1 MPAYADDEMVCTEV
15 IQSLNYAG
23 GRIADVE
30 LGGRLNI
37 TADEVMTANILV
49 VDDDPTI
56 REYVRLHLASA
67 NFEVQVAG
75 DGAAAY
81 EMALLNPPDLILS
94 DISMPN
100 MDGFQFL
107 EKIRANAS
115 LANIPIILLTQH
127 SDASV
132 FRRGMDLGADDFLAK
147 PVRRNDLLT
156 SISSRLKRLEG
167 MRRPVENE
175 LPSPTQSISVSPLP
189 ALLATPP
196 RETPATALSA
206 LPPFELSSPE
216 LLPPLHFEAVAA
228 VAMADGNILGS
239 VLVSG
244 IRNFSAFTAHLQPAE
259 IVELLN
265 AYFVK
270 ACEPLLE
277 QNGWV
282 VKFAGDTVVAMFDGA
297 RGQHVS
303 HAQRA
308 LKAALLMT
316 NTAQQFDLWIKRRF
330 SRPSLPTFSIGVG
343 IHSGIICVASGAVAD
358 GQNKTAETNISGET
372 VELAT
377 HFEKL
382 TKQLSWSIVASEDS
396 IELAGTRIVSG
407 QTSNTHLPS
416 KMTGAGIAEE
426 GPAKTA
432 DSLNI
437 AEVMGL
443 LPKADASE
451 KNRLFYDSLQTAVV
465 NNTEALA
472 NQRYAPSGAPSAHS
486 LFELELKKI
495 EDVALADHQTN
506 PEIKLQGYRL
516 IKKLGDGG
524 MSQVFL
530 AEHSATGAQHVLKL
544 LHITEDDGGEMLQR
558 FISEYALISQIDHPN
573 VAKIFAQGFST
584 SHAYIAMEYFPG
596 GDVRRLMNSDISV
609 EVALAVLIQ
618 VAGALGAIHER
629 GMVHRDMK
637 PDNIMLRADGSLA
650 LADFGIATLKD
661 TKLSITAHGEVF
673 GTPAYIAP
681 EQASAQHVDHR
692 ADLYALGV
700 MFFELLTGKKP
711 YRAANTQA
719 LLYQHV
725 NLPIPELPAQFSHIQ
740 PLVNVMMAKNPDNR
754 IANAGMLI
762 DMALEISEQSF

>member
-1 MPAYADDEMVCTEV
+1 MDIAADD
-15 IQSLNYAG
+15 
-23 GRIADVE
+23 
-30 LGGRLNI
+30 
-37 TADEVMTANILV
+37 VMTANILV

-75 DGAAAY
+75 DGETAY
-81 EMALLNPPDLILS
+81 QMALLNPPDLILS

-100 MDGFQFL
+100 MNGFQFL
-107 EKIRANAS
+107 EKIRGNTK
-115 LANIPIILLTQH
+115 LADIPIILLTQH

-167 MRRPVENE
+167 MRRPVDNNP
-175 LPSPTQSISVSPLP
+175 PSPTQGIAVPHTSG
-189 ALLATPP
+189 LLATPP
-196 RETPATALSA
+196 RETRGPSLSA
-206 LPPFELSSPE
+206 LRPLESSSPE
-216 LLPPLHFEAVAA
+216 LFIPVSLSPELSAQFHTQP

-244 IRNFSAFTAHLQPAE
+244 IRNFSVFTARLQPAE

-316 NTAQQFDLWIKRRF
+316 HTAQQFDLWIKQRF
-330 SRPSLPTFSIGVG
+330 PLQSLPTFSIGVG
-343 IHSGIICVASGAVAD
+343 IHSGIICVASGAVAV
-358 GQNKTAETNISGET
+358 GQNENTETNISGET

-377 HFEKL
+377 HFERL
-382 TKQLSWSIVASEDS
+382 TKQLSWSIVASEDTL
-396 IELAGTRIVSG
+396 ELAGTRIVSG
-407 QTSNTHLPS
+407 QTSSTCLPLKTTDAS
-416 KMTGAGIAEE
+416 ITNQH
-426 GPAKTA
+426 PATTPA
-432 DSLNI
+432 NVNI

-443 LPKADASE
+443 LPKADESE

-465 NNTEALA
+465 NNTEAFA
-472 NQRYAPSGAPSAHS
+472 NHNYETSGAPSALS
-486 LFELELKKI
+486 LFELELKRI
-495 EDVALADHQTN
+495 EDAAVASRRTD
-506 PEIKLQGYRL
+506 PEIELQGYRL
-516 IKKLGDGG
+516 IKKLGEGG

-544 LHITEDDGGEMLQR
+544 LHITEDDGGETLQR

-573 VAKIFAQGFST
+573 VAKIFAQGFSAA
-584 SHAYIAMEYFPG
+584 HAYIAMEYFPG
-596 GDVRRLMNSDISV
+596 GDLRRLMQSDISV
-609 EVALAVLIQ
+609 DVALAVLIQ

-637 PDNIMLRADGSLA
+637 PDNIMMRADGSLA
-650 LADFGIATLKD
+650 LADFGIATLKN
-661 TKLSITAHGEVF
+661 TRLSITAHGEVF

-711 YRAANTQA
+711 YRASNTQA

-725 NLPIPELPAQFSHIQ
+725 NLAIPDLPAQFSHLQ
-740 PLVNVMMAKNPDNR
+740 PLVNVMMAKNPDDR

>member
-1 MPAYADDEMVCTEV
+1 MVFTEA

-206 LPPFELSSPE
+206 LPPFGLSSPE
-216 LLPPLHFEAVAA
+216 LLPPLHFEA

-277 QNGWV
+277 QNG
-282 VKFAGDTVVAMFDGA
+282 
-297 RGQHVS
+297 
-303 HAQRA
+303 
-308 LKAALLMT
+308 
-316 NTAQQFDLWIKRRF
+316 
-330 SRPSLPTFSIGVG
+330 
-343 IHSGIICVASGAVAD
+343 
-358 GQNKTAETNISGET
+358 
-372 VELAT
+372 
-377 HFEKL
+377 
-382 TKQLSWSIVASEDS
+382 
-396 IELAGTRIVSG
+396 
-407 QTSNTHLPS
+407 
-416 KMTGAGIAEE
+416 
-426 GPAKTA
+426 
-432 DSLNI
+432 
-437 AEVMGL
+437 
-443 LPKADASE
+443 
-451 KNRLFYDSLQTAVV
+451 
-465 NNTEALA
+465 
-472 NQRYAPSGAPSAHS
+472 
-486 LFELELKKI
+486 
-495 EDVALADHQTN
+495 
-506 PEIKLQGYRL
+506 
-516 IKKLGDGG
+516 
-524 MSQVFL
+524 
-530 AEHSATGAQHVLKL
+530 
-544 LHITEDDGGEMLQR
+544 
-558 FISEYALISQIDHPN
+558 
-573 VAKIFAQGFST
+573 
-584 SHAYIAMEYFPG
+584 
-596 GDVRRLMNSDISV
+596 
-609 EVALAVLIQ
+609 
-618 VAGALGAIHER
+618 
-629 GMVHRDMK
+629 
-637 PDNIMLRADGSLA
+637 
-650 LADFGIATLKD
+650 
-661 TKLSITAHGEVF
+661 
-673 GTPAYIAP
+673 
-681 EQASAQHVDHR
+681 
-692 ADLYALGV
+692 
-700 MFFELLTGKKP
+700 
-711 YRAANTQA
+711 
-719 LLYQHV
+719 
-725 NLPIPELPAQFSHIQ
+725 
-740 PLVNVMMAKNPDNR
+740 
-754 IANAGMLI
+754 
-762 DMALEISEQSF
+762 

>member
-1 MPAYADDEMVCTEV
+1 MPAYADDEMVCTET
-15 IQSLNYAG
+15 IQPLNYAG

-37 TADEVMTANILV
+37 AADEVMTANILV

-75 DGAAAY
+75 DGAAAF

-115 LANIPIILLTQH
+115 LADIPIILLTQH

-175 LPSPTQSISVSPLP
+175 LPSPTQSISISPLP

-196 RETPATALSA
+196 RETPATTLSE
-206 LPPFELSSPE
+206 LPTFELSCPE

-282 VKFAGDTVVAMFDGA
+282 VQFAGDTVVAMFDGA

-316 NTAQQFDLWIKRRF
+316 NTAQQFDLCGRFGFTDFVEKERTVSRR
-330 SRPSLPTFSIGVG
+330 GKE
-343 IHSGIICVASGAVAD
+343 SGLILDC
-358 GQNKTAETNISGET
+358 
-372 VELAT
+372 
-377 HFEKL
+377 
-382 TKQLSWSIVASEDS
+382 ASE
-396 IELAGTRIVSG
+396 
-407 QTSNTHLPS
+407 
-416 KMTGAGIAEE
+416 
-426 GPAKTA
+426 
-432 DSLNI
+432 
-437 AEVMGL
+437 
-443 LPKADASE
+443 
-451 KNRLFYDSLQTAVV
+451 
-465 NNTEALA
+465 
-472 NQRYAPSGAPSAHS
+472 
-486 LFELELKKI
+486 
-495 EDVALADHQTN
+495 
-506 PEIKLQGYRL
+506 
-516 IKKLGDGG
+516 
-524 MSQVFL
+524 
-530 AEHSATGAQHVLKL
+530 
-544 LHITEDDGGEMLQR
+544 
-558 FISEYALISQIDHPN
+558 
-573 VAKIFAQGFST
+573 
-584 SHAYIAMEYFPG
+584 
-596 GDVRRLMNSDISV
+596 
-609 EVALAVLIQ
+609 
-618 VAGALGAIHER
+618 
-629 GMVHRDMK
+629 
-637 PDNIMLRADGSLA
+637 
-650 LADFGIATLKD
+650 
-661 TKLSITAHGEVF
+661 
-673 GTPAYIAP
+673 
-681 EQASAQHVDHR
+681 
-692 ADLYALGV
+692 
-700 MFFELLTGKKP
+700 
-711 YRAANTQA
+711 
-719 LLYQHV
+719 
-725 NLPIPELPAQFSHIQ
+725 
-740 PLVNVMMAKNPDNR
+740 
-754 IANAGMLI
+754 
-762 DMALEISEQSF
+762 

>member
-1 MPAYADDEMVCTEV
+1 M
-15 IQSLNYAG
+15 N
-23 GRIADVE
+23 IAE
-30 LGGRLNI
+30 
-37 TADEVMTANILV
+37 DEVMTANILV

-67 NFEVQVAG
+67 NFEVQVAD
-75 DGAAAY
+75 DGATAY

-107 EKIRANAS
+107 EKIRANPK
-115 LANIPIILLTQH
+115 LADIPIILLTQH
-127 SDASV
+127 SDSSV

-167 MRRPVENE
+167 MRRSVENN

-189 ALLATPP
+189 ALLATHPG
-196 RETPATALSA
+196 ETTGPTLRALNP
-206 LPPFELSSPE
+206 LELSSHASSSHEDSEP
-216 LLPPLHFEAVAA
+216 AA
-228 VAMADGNILGS
+228 IADENILGS

-244 IRNFSAFTAHLQPAE
+244 IRNFSAFTARLQPAE

-297 RGQHVS
+297 RGQDVS

-316 NTAQQFDLWIKRRF
+316 NTAQQFDSWIKHRF
-330 SRPSLPTFSIGVG
+330 PHQSLPTFSIGVG
-343 IHSGIICVASGAVAD
+343 IHSGIICVASGAATAA
-358 GQNKTAETNISGET
+358 QNENLGTNISGET
-372 VELAT
+372 VELAV

-396 IELAGTRIVSG
+396 LELAGTRIVSG
-407 QTSNTHLPS
+407 QTSSTHLPS
-416 KMTGAGIAEE
+416 KMNGAGFTDERS
-426 GPAKTA
+426 AKA
-432 DSLNI
+432 GDSLNI

-443 LPKADASE
+443 LPKADTSE

-472 NQRYAPSGAPSAHS
+472 NQRYKPSGTPSALS
-486 LFELELKKI
+486 LFELELKRI
-495 EDVALADHQTN
+495 EEAALANHQTN
-506 PEIKLQGYRL
+506 PEIELQGYRL
-516 IKKLGDGG
+516 IKKLGEGG

-530 AEHSATGAQHVLKL
+530 AEHSASGAQHVLKL

-584 SHAYIAMEYFPG
+584 LHAYIAMEYFPG
-596 GDVRRLMNSDISV
+596 GDLRRLMNSDISV
-609 EVALAVLIQ
+609 DVALAVLIQ

-661 TKLSITAHGEVF
+661 TRLSRTVHGEVF

-681 EQASAQHVDHR
+681 EQASAQPVDHR

-711 YRAANTQA
+711 YRASNTQA

-725 NLPIPELPAQFSHIQ
+725 NLAIPELPTQFSHIQ
-740 PLVNVMMAKNPDNR
+740 PLVNAMMAKNPENR
-754 IANAGMLI
+754 VPNAGMLI

>member
-1 MPAYADDEMVCTEV
+1 MRAYADDQTACTET
-15 IQSLNYAG
+15 IQPLNLAV

-30 LGGRLNI
+30 LGARLNI
-37 TADEVMTANILV
+37 AADEVMTANILV

-75 DGAAAY
+75 DGATAY

-94 DISMPN
+94 DISMPY

-115 LANIPIILLTQH
+115 LADIPIILLTQH

-189 ALLATPP
+189 ALLATPR
-196 RETPATALSA
+196 REAPATTLSA
-206 LPPFELSSPE
+206 LPPFELTSPE
-216 LLPPLHFEAVAA
+216 LLPPLHFEAVAP

-259 IVELLN
+259 ISELLN

-316 NTAQQFDLWIKRRF
+316 NTAQQFDLWIKHRF

-358 GQNKTAETNISGET
+358 GQNETVETNISGET

-377 HFEKL
+377 YFEKL

-416 KMTGAGIAEE
+416 KLTGAGITEE
-426 GPAKTA
+426 RSAKPA

-472 NQRYAPSGAPSAHS
+472 NQRYAPAAHS
-486 LFELELKKI
+486 MFELELKKI
-495 EDVALADHQTN
+495 EDAALADHQTN
-506 PEIKLQGYRL
+506 SEIKLQGYRL
-516 IKKLGDGG
+516 IKKLGEGG

-596 GDVRRLMNSDISV
+596 GDLRRLMNSDISV

-661 TKLSITAHGEVF
+661 TRLSITAHGEVF

-725 NLPIPELPAQFSHIQ
+725 NLAIPELPLQFSHIQ
-740 PLVNVMMAKNPDNR
+740 PLVDVMMAKNPDNR
-754 IANAGMLI
+754 IANAGTLI